1 MGPEGWGAE
10 GVWPTATWVRG
21 GESASRFASREEFQF
36 RRKGFAGVWGGARG
50 REARGG
56 AGRGGVAGAGA
67 VALTLLKP
75 HQKPVE
81 CFLEAQRAALK
92 VTRAQGGMLMRVAL
106 DKVQVWRVLPGPML
120 ELHVTMGSS
129 QGVLKFQNREATT
142 EADIRQ
148 IARIISEA
156 KGVEPEEDAPSM
168 EAGAGRAT
176 DSNTVAA
183 SGTTTPPAEA
193 DIQTQGVGPSLAAKK
208 HRASVVAASNML
220 TLMKLKKERE
230 AIEKMADP
238 DLEPAEKER
247 LRKAAQRAVRSRHEL
262 VALKVAAP
270 PPTVAERKE
279 PVAPAKEAPTAPKT
293 KAAPVATAASATPAS
308 LARLERELS
317 ISNERLN
324 RKGAALESTVEKLKS
339 AEQRLESL
347 EVELE
352 DARTRANESSGQQED
367 QEDELVGELVKVRAA
382 LSDSQRTIQE
392 QDAYLKRV
400 EERHEYED
408 REHSSRLSKAEDEAK
423 AFRREI
429 GGLENELS
437 TLREQLASSTKK
449 SGIDEK
455 HLHRIQEL
463 QTESVEARK
472 AEQEARAQARG
483 ATATCERLDAD
494 LNSLAQE
501 HDSTV
506 IAHQRAEEKAAA
518 LEEQN
523 VAIECALAELRQELG
538 TLMEEKSQA
547 DDDMQRV
554 SSELRAELSRAQE
567 DTTAR
572 EAAEAELVSIA
583 EEKDREL
590 RAALEES
597 QRLQA
602 VVNDLSEASE
612 NGERAV
618 EALKREMAEKQ
629 ELSNSLQALE
639 EELAMRSAE
648 LKKSQAEVCEF
659 AAKANEDSS
668 ALSDFQARAE
678 ALEVLVN
685 NVEKLM
691 KNGVED
697 LRDDLADTSGQW
709 EQRLDGAEGA
719 AEEMQ
724 VAVEDLAQSL
734 QAAVARI
741 EGALQTQKALEG
753 QLDSMAR
760 EREDREASHIAS
772 SSSQLR
778 ELEELRQAHLSE
790 ISAFNVEL
798 DQRQSK
804 LDAAEAGA
812 EELQA
817 RVGEILENARVRGE
831 ESGRRE
837 ERLSSLEAELQ
848 DTKSSL
854 GEQIESTT
862 SALEECQ
869 ALLEQTKQTQVDTA
883 EFLAASLDG
892 CDTICGLVSL
902 DKIQIENGLPALEK
916 GVSDMILAVKSL
928 KNFSEETSAEL
939 ESKEAA
945 ITELNHQFTE
955 VNDDLAKLQEEI
967 STMEELRQE
976 LLRLQDIEESY
987 NFLRPVQDAIIEMT
1001 PEHIAMRLGD
1011 AEVEIMKAKK
1021 RMSGLDGQNSDLAD
1035 QLKRSR
1041 RLIDIAALRK
1051 ESLEKELELNKRAA
1065 NELRVKIEASD
1076 LQNRILKDSIEPA
1089 TLATFNVSLAVE
1101 ADVIKE
1107 LPAVV
1112 EIWKG
1117 GLRLHEASLPSG
1129 SIAIKWETVLGWS
1142 VDPRSL
1148 TVHVAGTAPT
1158 DPERQLHLML
1168 DRPHAIQM
1176 LNAMQHCLDA
1186 AIMEGTYTK
1195 PFALRTHVGGETAE
1209 GNPPSPGL
1217 SMTTPGIDEIRGV
1230 KEELSLI
1237 HGMLSSKLDQSV
1249 FRKELLES
1257 PEEAEGYVQS
1267 LEDSLAMADAMKEVL
1282 KSDMH
1287 DMRRKTLDTLKR
1299 LHAGL
1304 VLFLA
1309 LGPDRENEKAAA
1321 LVEMGNVVE
1330 RHLEH
1335 QKGGLLPGG
1344 ERAADLPP
1352 RAVAQLERLWKAR
1365 LVDLE
1370 AKLQSCLAEQ
1380 ESLREAH
1387 AERRATAE
1395 RLEQEL
1401 EKQRQVEEERTS
1413 REAGAARL
1421 SKATE
1426 LLQDRERPVGAALG
1440 ALESQLEALRRDNAV
1455 LADLLR
1461 DSRETFGAQFRQEA
1475 GEVAALR
1482 ARAQAPL
1489 LTGQPVEEAE
1499 VGDIAEML
1507 RAAPAL
1513 RTVPPGALQD
1523 LARYAR
1529 FHEYR
1534 ADEEVRR
1541 VGGGDVGVA
1550 LVTEGCLQETAPSPT
1565 KAGGAGGTSHTLQL
1579 YEAGSHVL
1587 QSDSLAAGAW
1597 CSGLRC
1603 KQDASVFWVGAFEL
1617 GLWLDRHG
1625 GLRAEVGPML
1635 GDASGPKT
1643 PNLEPEPIVASET
1656 PQGPRALGAL
1666 VIELQERLH
1675 VSEREKAQLR
1685 QKAAEL
1691 QAAAGTLREE
1701 VHVQTGLKAKAQQQA
1716 HPRNQNER
1724 LERLERA
1731 MQAGEEII
1739 RATPTATSSGARR
1752 LTVVELN
1759 LDELPSISPLEE
1771 PVALESVPSVVPQP
1785 LASAG
1790 AVFGSGRQTRTTTTG
1805 AVLGLSGPREML
1817 QPTTTTATPAAS
1829 FATPA
1834 VDSSYVFG
1842 SPFAPISAERPV
1854 TQQLREARGQIAQLS
1869 AGSASWGGASPASAS
1884 GSVAPVPRSAAGSAH
1899 APQSARQA
1907 KIERVCQGILRAVN
1921 R

>member
-1 MGPEGWGAE
+1 M
-10 GVWPTATWVRG
+10 
-21 GESASRFASREEFQF
+21 
-36 RRKGFAGVWGGARG
+36 
-50 REARGG
+50 
-56 AGRGGVAGAGA
+56 AGA

-106 DKVQVWRVLPGPML
+106 EKVQLWRVLPGPML
-120 ELHVTMGSS
+120 ELHVTMGGS

-148 IARIISEA
+148 IARTISEA
-156 KGVEPEEDAPSM
+156 KGVQTEEYASGT
-168 EAGAGRAT
+168 EAGAAGRAT
-176 DSNTVAA
+176 DSNTVAG
-183 SGTTTPPAEA
+183 SGATTPPAEA
-193 DIQTQGVGPSLAAKK
+193 DIQTKGVGPSLAAKK

-220 TLMKLKKERE
+220 TLRKLKKERE
-230 AIEKMADP
+230 AIEKMADS

-247 LRKAAQRAVRSRHEL
+247 LKKAAQQAVRMRQES
-262 VALKVAAP
+262 VALKAAAP
-270 PPTVAERKE
+270 TPTVAETEE
-279 PVAPAKEAPTAPKT
+279 PVAPAKEAPAVPKVTAKATPT
-293 KAAPVATAASATPAS
+293 AAPVATVASATPAS

-324 RKGAALESTVEKLKS
+324 RKGAVLESTAEKLKS
-339 AEQRLESL
+339 AEQRLKSL

-352 DARTRANESSGQQED
+352 DTRARANESSGRQED

-400 EERHEYED
+400 EERHEYES
-408 REHSSRLSKAEDEAK
+408 REHAGHLGKAEDDAK
-423 AFRREI
+423 ASRREI
-429 GGLENELS
+429 EGLEQELS
-437 TLREQLASSTKK
+437 TLREQLASGAKK

-455 HLHRIQEL
+455 HLARIQEL
-463 QTESVEARK
+463 QAEAVEARK
-472 AEQEARAQARG
+472 AEQEARAEARG
-483 ATATCERLDAD
+483 ATATCEKLDAD

-501 HDSTV
+501 HDITV
-506 IAHQRAEEKAAA
+506 IAHKRAEEKAAA

-523 VAIECALAELRQELG
+523 GPMERALAELRQELG
-538 TLMEEKSQA
+538 TLTEEKSQA

-567 DTTAR
+567 NAAAR
-572 EAAEAELVSIA
+572 EAAEAELVSLA
-583 EEKDREL
+583 EEKDREFQ
-590 RAALEES
+590 AALEES

-602 VVNDLSEASE
+602 VVDDLSEASD
-612 NGERAV
+612 NGARAV

-639 EELAMRSAE
+639 EELVMRSADLE
-648 LKKSQAEVCEF
+648 KSQAEAREF
-659 AAKANEDSS
+659 AAKANEDSL

-678 ALEVLVN
+678 ALEGLVE
-685 NVEKLM
+685 NVERLM
-691 KNGVED
+691 KNGVEG
-697 LRDDLADTSGQW
+697 LQTDLADISGQW

-719 AEEMQ
+719 SGEMQ
-724 VAVEDLAQSL
+724 VAVEDLAQTL
-734 QAAVARI
+734 QAAAARV
-741 EGALQTQKALEG
+741 EGAVQTQKGLEG
-753 QLDSMAR
+753 QLELMLR
-760 EREDREASHIAS
+760 EREDQEASHNAS
-772 SSSQLR
+772 TSSQLK

-804 LDAAEAGA
+804 LDAAEACA

-817 RVGEILENARVRGE
+817 RLDEVLENARVRE
-831 ESGRRE
+831 EENGRRE

-862 SALEECQ
+862 SALDECQ

-892 CDTICGLVSL
+892 CDRICGLVSL
-902 DKIQIENGLPALEK
+902 DNIQIENGLPALEK
-916 GVSDMILAVKSL
+916 GVSDMILAIQSL
-928 KNFSEETSAEL
+928 KNFSEETSADL

-945 ITELNHQFTE
+945 ITELNTQFAA

-967 STMEELRQE
+967 STVEELRQE

-987 NFLRPVQDAIIEMT
+987 NFLRPVQDAISEMT

-1011 AEVEIMKAKK
+1011 AEVEILKAKK
-1021 RMSGLDGQNSDLAD
+1021 RMSGLEGQNCDLAD

-1076 LQNRILKDSIEPA
+1076 LQNRILKDSIEPS
-1089 TLATFNVSLAVE
+1089 TLATFNVYLAVE
-1101 ADVIKE
+1101 ADVTKE

-1112 EIWKG
+1112 EVWKG

-1129 SIAIKWETVLGWS
+1129 SIAIKWEAVLGWS
-1142 VDPRSL
+1142 VDPRSI
-1148 TVHVAGTAPT
+1148 TVYVAGTAPT

-1186 AIMEGTYTK
+1186 AIMEGTYSK

-1257 PEEAEGYVQS
+1257 PEKAEGYVQS

-1304 VLFLA
+1304 ALFLA
-1309 LGPDRENEKAAA
+1309 LGPDRENDKAAA
-1321 LVEMGNVVE
+1321 LVDMGTVVE

-1365 LVDLE
+1365 LADLE
-1370 AKLQSCLAEQ
+1370 AKLQSSLAEL
-1380 ESLREAH
+1380 ESLQEAH
-1387 AERRATAE
+1387 AERGADAE
-1395 RLEQEL
+1395 RLERAL
-1401 EKQRQVEEERTS
+1401 EKQRQAEEDRAS
-1413 REAGAARL
+1413 REEGAARL
-1421 SKATE
+1421 SKATK
-1426 LLQDRERPVGAALG
+1426 LVQNRERPVGAALG
-1440 ALESQLEALRRDNAV
+1440 ALESQLEALRRDNTV

-1489 LTGQPVEEAE
+1489 LSGQPVEEAE

-1513 RTVPPGALQD
+1513 RAVPPGALQD

-1529 FHEYR
+1529 FHEYT
-1534 ADEEVRR
+1534 AGEEVRR

-1550 LVTEGCLQETAPSPT
+1550 LVTEGCLEETAPSPT
-1565 KAGGAGGTSHTLQL
+1565 KAGGAGGTSHPLQL
-1579 YEAGSHVL
+1579 FEAGSQVL
-1587 QSDSLAAGAW
+1587 QSDSLAAGTW

-1635 GDASGPKT
+1635 GDTPKPET
-1643 PNLEPEPIVASET
+1643 PNLEAGPVAASET

-1675 VSEREKAQLR
+1675 VSEREKARLR
-1685 QKAAEL
+1685 QKSAEL

-1701 VHVQTGLKAKAQQQA
+1701 VHVQTGLKTKAQQQA

-1739 RATPTATSSGARR
+1739 RATPAPASSGARR
-1752 LTVVELN
+1752 LTVAELN
-1759 LDELPSISPLEE
+1759 LDELPSISPLEG
-1771 PVALESVPSVVPQP
+1771 PAALESVPSAVSQP

-1790 AVFGSGRQTRTTTTG
+1790 AVSGSGRQTRPTEAG
-1805 AVLGLSGPREML
+1805 AVLGQSGPHEML
-1817 QPTTTTATPAAS
+1817 QPTMTTVTPAASVATPAAG
-1829 FATPA
+1829 P
-1834 VDSSYVFG
+1834 SYVLG

-1869 AGSASWGGASPASAS
+1869 AGSASWGGASPGSAS
-1884 GSVAPVPRSAAGSAH
+1884 GSVATVPGSAAGSTY
-1899 APQSARQA
+1899 APRSARQT
-1907 KIERVCQGILRAVN
+1907 KIEHVCQGILRAVN